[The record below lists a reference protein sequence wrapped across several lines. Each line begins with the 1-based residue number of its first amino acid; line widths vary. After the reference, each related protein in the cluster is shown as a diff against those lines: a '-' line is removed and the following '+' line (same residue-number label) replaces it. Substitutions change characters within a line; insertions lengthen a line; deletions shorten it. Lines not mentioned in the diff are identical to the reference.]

1 MKKLLF
7 LCCAGVLCASDL
19 IGVDSLFKQQSGIR
33 SITSLSLLSTG
44 NPNSY
49 RIYPNISIEGADYVV
64 EDTKVLSLRQTLIY
78 TLIKDLD
85 ILTSFGGNYR
95 REEVFDFNTFSYT
108 GNNLF
113 SFNSWWI
120 GLMYS
125 APKVFDFVP
134 QITVQTSIIEREKIL
149 DEKKNF
155 YVHSQSFKASLRS
168 YSDPIVYS
176 VYASFDHN
184 KQRKFDGGRIMYGNG
199 ISVGADASLILSPKF
214 SFDVGL
220 EQRIQTPQKV
230 DGYQTTGW
238 RSIPTLSLGMTYSLN
253 STSAFS
259 ISGMAGGSSSAPD
272 SVFGISFWKK
282 F

>member
-184 KQRKFDGGRIMYGNG
+184 KQRKFDGGRISCMAMESTLVLMPRSFLAPSFLLMLGLNNESKHRKRLMA
-199 ISVGADASLILSPKF
+199 IKPQVGALSQLF
-214 SFDVGL
+214 LWV
-220 EQRIQTPQKV
+220 
-230 DGYQTTGW
+230 
-238 RSIPTLSLGMTYSLN
+238 
-253 STSAFS
+253 
-259 ISGMAGGSSSAPD
+259 
-272 SVFGISFWKK
+272 
-282 F
+282 

>member
-49 RIYPNISIEGADYVV
+49 RIYPNISVEGADYVV

-149 DEKKNF
+149 DEKRISMCIRNPSRLL
-155 YVHSQSFKASLRS
+155 YGVIATRLSILSMPRLTTTSNASLMAAESCMAMESTLVLMPRS
-168 YSDPIVYS
+168 FLAP
-176 VYASFDHN
+176 SFLLMLGLNNESKH
-184 KQRKFDGGRIMYGNG
+184 RKRLMAIKPQ
-199 ISVGADASLILSPKF
+199 VGALFQLYLW
-214 SFDVGL
+214 V
-220 EQRIQTPQKV
+220 
-230 DGYQTTGW
+230 
-238 RSIPTLSLGMTYSLN
+238 
-253 STSAFS
+253 
-259 ISGMAGGSSSAPD
+259 
-272 SVFGISFWKK
+272 
-282 F
+282 